1 MAGSGSTVYTFRMDG
16 PDVLAREK
24 ANSVKLQ
31 VWRDGA
37 LVAPDSGTITLID
50 PNGEK
55 LIDAQSVTISSS
67 VATYDILASVL
78 PSTVEIGRLFML
90 RWTLTIS
97 GTVYEVQRACSVARF
112 PMVLPVTDSDLID
125 GEYPDLL
132 DQIGD
137 YGSNLQTFLDSAKR
151 DVLRE
156 LEQAGQW
163 PDLITSP
170 SDLYEPI
177 RQCAFAK
184 VFRFLF
190 NTNDSD
196 RSQILFNLH
205 QDKYEK
211 TLHTLTARFDRDGTG
226 LPSSESREAVMRSY
240 HPGGAPRRYAR
251 RDPRW

>member
-1 MAGSGSTVYTFRMDG
+1 MASGHTDYTFRQTG
-16 PDVLAREK
+16 PDVLQREQQ
-24 ANSVKLQ
+24 NTVKLE

-37 LVAPDSGTITLID
+37 LVEPAAGGTLTLID
-50 PNGEK
+50 PGGVK
-55 LIDAQSVTISSS
+55 LVDAQTVTISAKVPEYTIAS
-67 VATYDILASVL
+67 SVL
-78 PSTVEIGRLFML
+78 PSTVDVGRLFML
-90 RWTLTIS
+90 RWELTIS
-97 GTVYEVQRACSVARF
+97 GQVFVVQRACSVARF

-177 RQCAFAK
+177 RQLAFAK

-196 RSQILFNLH
+196 RSQILFQLH
-205 QDKYEK
+205 QDRYERVMK
-211 TLHTLTARFDRDGTG
+211 ELTARFDRDDDG
-226 LPSSESREAVMRSY
+226 LPDSENREAVMRSY

>member
-1 MAGSGSTVYTFRMDG
+1 MAGSGSTEYTFRMDG

-37 LVAPDSGTITLID
+37 LVAPSSGTLTLID
-50 PNGEK
+50 PTGEK
-55 LIDAQSVTISSS
+55 LVDAQAVTISSS
-67 VATYDILASVL
+67 VSTYNILASVL

-90 RWTLTIS
+90 RWNLTIA
-97 GTVYEVQRACSVARF
+97 GTIYEVQRACSVARF
-112 PMVLPVTDSDLID
+112 PMVLPVTDNDLID

-170 SDLYEPI
+170 SDLFEPI
-177 RQCAFAK
+177 RQLAFSK

-205 QDKYEK
+205 HDRYEK
-211 TLHTLTARFDRDGTG
+211 VLKELNARFDRTGTG
-226 LPSSESREAVMRSY
+226 LPDSESREAVMRSY